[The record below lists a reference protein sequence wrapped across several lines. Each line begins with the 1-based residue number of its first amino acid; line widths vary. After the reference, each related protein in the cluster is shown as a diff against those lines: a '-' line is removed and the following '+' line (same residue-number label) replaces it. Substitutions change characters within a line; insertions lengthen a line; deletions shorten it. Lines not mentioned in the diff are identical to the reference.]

1 MTQLQDKV
9 VQNVQQFISSYFD
22 DSLTE
27 NQIDELNQ
35 ELEVRILA
43 SFYEHGIP
51 STTLKTHKK

>member
-1 MTQLQDKV
+1 MKQLQDDV
-9 VQNVQQFISSYFD
+9 VNKVQQFISSYFD

-35 ELEVRILA
+35 ELEVKILA

-51 STTLKTHKK
+51 STYKTHKK